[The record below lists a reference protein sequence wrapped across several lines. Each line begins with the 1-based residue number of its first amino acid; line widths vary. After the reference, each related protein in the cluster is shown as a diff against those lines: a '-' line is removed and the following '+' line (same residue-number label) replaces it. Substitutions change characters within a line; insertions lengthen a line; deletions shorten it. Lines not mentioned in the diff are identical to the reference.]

1 MTVFSALFFA
11 YIGKAYIGLEPEEVF
26 KANLK
31 TREVS
36 ENTPEG
42 GSDGIEKLFDP

>member
-1 MTVFSALFFA
+1 MTVSSALFFA

-36 ENTPEG
+36 TPGG